1 MRTAGEDGG
10 CSGFCVSG
18 GVHYADFIHLLDW
31 SCLFSAGW
39 LTTLAVRVL
48 PVVRQGRT
56 CQVLCV
62 CGFCWIWLAGAGL
75 DYVTECKRHGLSVSH
90 SCEVPLDE
98 RGSSVGF

>member
-1 MRTAGEDGG
+1 MRTVGEDGG

-18 GVHYADFIHLLDW
+18 GVHYADFIHLWYW

-48 PVVRQGRT
+48 PVVRQSRT

-62 CGFCWIWLAGAGL
+62 CGFCRIWLAGAGL
-75 DYVTECKRHGLSVSH
+75 DYVT
-90 SCEVPLDE
+90 
-98 RGSSVGF
+98 